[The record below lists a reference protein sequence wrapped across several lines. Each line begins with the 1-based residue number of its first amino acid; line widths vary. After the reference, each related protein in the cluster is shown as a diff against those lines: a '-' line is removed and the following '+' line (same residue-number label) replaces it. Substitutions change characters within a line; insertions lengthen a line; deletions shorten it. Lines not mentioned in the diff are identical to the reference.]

1 MESPKKRIRALNTGI
16 DFIRKEL
23 YKTHYGVKMSL
34 NKALENLKF
43 DKRLVDLNMK
53 QGRVT
58 KEEITKNDTNL
69 PDLES
74 QCEKL
79 DLEKEDKDLN

>member
-1 MESPKKRIRALNTGI
+1 
-16 DFIRKEL
+16 
-23 YKTHYGVKMSL
+23 MSL

-43 DKRLVDLNMK
+43 DKRLVDLNIK

-58 KEEITKNDTNL
+58 KEELSKNKTEL

-79 DLEKEDKDLN
+79 DIEKEDKDLN

>member
-1 MESPKKRIRALNTGI
+1 
-16 DFIRKEL
+16 
-23 YKTHYGVKMSL
+23 MSL

-43 DKRLVDLNMK
+43 DKRLVDLNIK

-58 KEEITKNDTNL
+58 KEEVDKNDTSL

-79 DLEKEDKDLN
+79 DIEKEDKDLN